1 MASLNSLL
9 LEIEG
14 LLPHQ
19 SKSQPAI
26 SGAPVGWHIEH
37 SLLTINRIITALE
50 KSDATGYKS
59 SFKLSKLIVFSMG
72 KIPRGRA
79 KAPGIVQPKQYDE
92 MSLGSHLEKTKEKMQ
107 ELHHIPNEHYFEHP
121 YFGHL
126 KVKKTIRFLVIHT
139 QHHLSIMNDI
149 VKSTEAL

>member
-1 MASLNSLL
+1 MATLNSLL
-9 LEIEG
+9 LKIES

-19 SKSQPAI
+19 SKFQPAI

-37 SLLTINRIITALE
+37 SLLTINRIIAALE
-50 KSDATGYKS
+50 QSDANGYKS
-59 SFKLSKLIVFSMG
+59 SFKLNKLIIFTLG

-79 KAPGIVQPKQYDE
+79 KAPGIVQPKEFDAN
-92 MSLGSHLEKTKEKMQ
+92 SLVIHLEKTKEKIR
-107 ELHHIPNEHYFEHP
+107 ELQHIPPENYFLHP

-139 QHHLSIMNDI
+139 QHHLAIIDDI
-149 VKSTEAL
+149 VNSVR